1 MSAFAINFSLK
12 PLGDIVP
19 WGGEQ
24 KSLLW
29 FGMTGSELWITA
41 ALFEKMKKELST
53 GGKYDL

>member
-19 WGGEQ
+19 WGGRQ

-29 FGMTGSELWITA
+29 FGMTDSELWITA
-41 ALFEKMKKELST
+41 ALFEKMKKELLT
-53 GGKYDL
+53 GD